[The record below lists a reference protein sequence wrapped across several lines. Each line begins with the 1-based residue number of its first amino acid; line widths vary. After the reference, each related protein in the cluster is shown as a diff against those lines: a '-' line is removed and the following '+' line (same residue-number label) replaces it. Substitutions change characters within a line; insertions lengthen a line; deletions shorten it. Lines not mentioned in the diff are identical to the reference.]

1 MTNTQLN
8 EILDNMVVKASLCNI
23 YKKEGKYKNNFRECP
38 FSSELTGMEQVL
50 KILGIDFEYDFN
62 EDCTEI
68 TAITARG
75 IRKGVV
81 G

>member
-1 MTNTQLN
+1 MTNKQLN
-8 EILDNMVVKASLCNI
+8 EILDDMAVKASLCNM
-23 YKKEGKYKNNFRECP
+23 YKKEGRYKNNFRECP
-38 FSSELTGMEQVL
+38 FSSELTGMEHVL
-50 KILGIDFEYDFN
+50 KILGIELEYDFN

-68 TAITARG
+68 LAITARG